1 VIILHQKNKFMNQ
14 FLIIVRGSDH
24 TAASPEKLQARMAAF
39 NEWVQKVLNG
49 RFVGGAPLEDGDAR
63 LLKSKTEMATD
74 GPFLESKEMIS
85 GYMIINADNIEEA
98 TRLTRECPLLGEF
111 RLEVRRLKPMA

>member
-1 VIILHQKNKFMNQ
+1 MNQ

-24 TAASPEKLQARMAAF
+24 SVATPEKLQARMAAF
-39 NEWVQKVLNG
+39 NEWVQKVLDG

-63 LLKSKTEMATD
+63 LLKSRTEIVTD

-85 GYMIINADNIEEA
+85 GYMIINADNVEEA
-98 TRLTRECPLLGEF
+98 TRLTTECPLLEEF
-111 RLEVRRLKPMA
+111 RLEVRKLKPMA